1 MISGG
6 FYFNKIAC
14 FCFSE
19 QHLGPDETAEL
30 PVVFFLD
37 PKLEQDATMKDVDTM
52 TLSYTF
58 FAAKAPK
65 AALNDTPGAAP
76 PKL

>member
-1 MISGG
+1 
-6 FYFNKIAC
+6 
-14 FCFSE
+14 
-19 QHLGPDETAEL
+19 
-30 PVVFFLD
+30 
-37 PKLEQDATMKDVDTM
+37 MKSVDTM

-65 AALNDTPGAAP
+65 TAADDTAKLAT

>member
-1 MISGG
+1 
-6 FYFNKIAC
+6 
-14 FCFSE
+14 
-19 QHLGPDETAEL
+19 
-30 PVVFFLD
+30 
-37 PKLEQDATMKDVDTM
+37 MKSVDTM

-65 AALNDTPGAAP
+65 TAADTTARPAT